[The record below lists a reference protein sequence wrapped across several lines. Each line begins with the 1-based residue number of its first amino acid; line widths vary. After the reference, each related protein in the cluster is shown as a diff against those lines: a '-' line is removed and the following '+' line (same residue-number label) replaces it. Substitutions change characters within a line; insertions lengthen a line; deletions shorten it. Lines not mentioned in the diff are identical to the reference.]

1 MHVTKTNKGLTNGT
15 EHCIED
21 RFRSWWRH
29 AWLCDRILTPC
40 HESAVECLTTYSC
53 IAKRHIIYKPS
64 LLQQNQINCLVILSL
79 KGTYNEVVIL
89 SLSGSSNVVHVIIL
103 MFERYLQCSSDFEF
117 EGHLQGSSYYEFK
130 WYLQCS
136 SILSLSD
143 TYSVVDLAAPLWP
156 RRTVTWPS

>member
-21 RFRSWWRH
+21 RFRSWWGH

-103 MFERYLQCSSDFEF
+103 MLRGTYNVVV
-117 EGHLQGSSYYEFK
+117 
-130 WYLQCS
+130 
-136 SILSLSD
+136 ILSLRGTYRVVVIMSLSG
-143 TYSVVDLAAPLWP
+143 TYSVVVFWVWVIL
-156 RRTVTWPS
+156 TV

>member
-21 RFRSWWRH
+21 RFRSWWLH

-53 IAKRHIIYKPS
+53 IAKRHTIYKPS

-103 MFERYLQCSSDFEF
+103 MLRGTYNVVV
-117 EGHLQGSSYYEFK
+117 
-130 WYLQCS
+130 
-136 SILSLSD
+136 ILSLRGTYRVVVIMSLSG
-143 TYSVVDLAAPLWP
+143 TYSVVVFWVRVIL
-156 RRTVTWPS
+156 TV

>member
-103 MFERYLQCSSDFEF
+103 MLRGTYNVVV
-117 EGHLQGSSYYEFK
+117 
-130 WYLQCS
+130 
-136 SILSLSD
+136 ILSLRGTYRVVVIMSLSG
-143 TYSVVDLAAPLWP
+143 TYSVVVFWVWVIL
-156 RRTVTWPS
+156 TV

>member
-21 RFRSWWRH
+21 RFQSWWLH

-103 MFERYLQCSSDFEF
+103 MLRGTYNVVV
-117 EGHLQGSSYYEFK
+117 
-130 WYLQCS
+130 
-136 SILSLSD
+136 ILSLRGTYRVVVIMSLSG
-143 TYSVVDLAAPLWP
+143 TYSVVVFWVWVIL
-156 RRTVTWPS
+156 TV

>member
-29 AWLCDRILTPC
+29 AWLYDRILTPC

-79 KGTYNEVVIL
+79 KGTYNEEVIL

-103 MFERYLQCSSDFEF
+103 MLRGTYNVVV
-117 EGHLQGSSYYEFK
+117 
-130 WYLQCS
+130 
-136 SILSLSD
+136 ILSLRGTYRVVVIMSLSG
-143 TYSVVDLAAPLWP
+143 TYSVVVFWVWVIL
-156 RRTVTWPS
+156 TV